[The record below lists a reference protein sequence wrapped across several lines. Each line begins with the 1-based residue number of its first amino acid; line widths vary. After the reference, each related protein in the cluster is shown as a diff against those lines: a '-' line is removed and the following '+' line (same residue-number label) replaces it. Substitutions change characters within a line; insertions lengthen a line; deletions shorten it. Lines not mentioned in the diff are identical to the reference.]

1 MNEKGKSET
10 LDVVNIEKAKRAA
23 ELVIA
28 NTEKAKRAAELVIA
42 DKELIYQKD
51 EKAKR
56 EAELVLANVK
66 KAEREAELV
75 LANIEKAKRAAEL
88 VIADKELIY
97 QKEEKVKRAAELV
110 LANTEKAKRE
120 AELIIANIKKAKR
133 EAELVIANKE
143 LSYQKREKAKRAAE
157 LIIAK
162 VEKAKQASEI
172 VNEKIEKTKRAAALV
187 VTKKELSYQKREQ
200 AKQELEIAIEK
211 LEKAKRAAALVVT
224 KKELA
229 LAKEKE
235 KLAEELI
242 ILNKQLSNQ
251 ISVRKLAEEK
261 LLQLNHELKTTY
273 EKLEHFSSLISESV
287 DYAKKI
293 QNSIIPDYQKFF
305 DFFPDSF
312 ILSKPKDVLS
322 GDFFWSHNKNNK
334 ITFAIVD
341 CTGHGIPGALLSV
354 IGIILLNKV
363 VIEKEIISPTEIL
376 GSINKEL
383 KNLFNAG
390 NEMVDDGM
398 EISIISY
405 DKLTKEM
412 IIAQTSRSVLII
424 DPDGTL
430 TTFDSDVFTIGGIL
444 SRNKTTTFLDDSYQI
459 KRDSMLYLFSDGYTD
474 QFGSDLNIKYGI
486 QNFHEQIKTI
496 YKLPAQEQRE
506 ILLNRHLQWKG
517 NMQQTDDIT
526 VIGIKF

>member
-1 MNEKGKSET
+1 MNEKGKSEK
-10 LDVVNIEKAKRAA
+10 LDVVNIEKAIHAAELVIANAENVKHAHELIVAEKKLIHQKEEKAKREAELVLANIEKAKRAA

-28 NTEKAKRAAELVIA
+28 DIEL
-42 DKELIYQKD
+42 LYQKE
-51 EKAKR
+51 EK
-56 EAELVLANVK
+56 VK
-66 KAEREAELV
+66 REAELV

-97 QKEEKVKRAAELV
+97 QKEEKV
-110 LANTEKAKRE
+110 
-120 AELIIANIKKAKR
+120 KR

-162 VEKAKQASEI
+162 VEKAKQTLEI
-172 VNEKIEKTKRAAALV
+172 VNEKI
-187 VTKKELSYQKREQ
+187 
-200 AKQELEIAIEK
+200 
-211 LEKAKRAAALVVT
+211 EKAKRAAALVVT
-224 KKELA
+224 KKELLYQKREQEKQA
-229 LAKEKE
+229 LEIVIEKIEKAKRAAALVVTKKELVLAKEKE

-242 ILNKQLSNQ
+242 ILNKELSNQ

-273 EKLEHFSSLISESV
+273 EKLAHFSSLISESV

-293 QNSIIPDYQKFF
+293 QNSIIPDYKKFF

-312 ILSKPKDVLS
+312 ILTKPKNVLS
-322 GDFFWSHNKNNK
+322 GDFFWSHNINNK

-363 VIEKEIISPTEIL
+363 VIEKVTISPTEIL
-376 GSINKEL
+376 DSINKEL
-383 KNLFNAG
+383 MNLFNAG

-412 IIAQTSRSVLII
+412 IIAQTSKSVLII

-430 TTFDSDVFTIGGIL
+430 TTFDSDIFTIGGVL
-444 SRNKTTTFLDDSYQI
+444 SGNKTTDLLDYSYQI
-459 KRDSMLYLFSDGYTD
+459 KSGSMMYLFSDGYID

-486 QNFHEQIKTI
+486 QKFHEQIKTI
-496 YKLPAQEQRE
+496 YKLPAQEQLE
-506 ILLNRHLQWKG
+506 ILLNSQLQWKG